1 MFAHKLTQQS
11 FRGVLVASAL
21 DQCVKNKPILID
33 RAPKPMFRT
42 IDCDDDFIE
51 MPFVAKLR
59 RAAADFI
66 GEVPTKFLR
75 PTPHGF
81 MADDNPPHGQHVFNH
96 PQAERETKIEPNR
109 VGDHLGG
116 ETMTTVQG
124 VMSFH
129 PRSIPGPLPHS
140 VNVTVPL
147 KDVTAGWDR
156 QRQAWEFPTG

>member
-42 IDCDDDFIE
+42 IDWDDDFIE
-51 MPFVAKLR
+51 MPFVAELR

-96 PQAERETKIEPNR
+96 PQAERETKIKPNR

-124 VMSFH
+124 VISFY
-129 PRSIPGPLPHS
+129 PRSIPAPLPHS
-140 VNVTVPL
+140 VNVTVPSHHL
-147 KDVTAGWDR
+147 RETDR
-156 QRQAWEFPTG
+156 FS

>member
-1 MFAHKLTQQS
+1 MFTHKLTQQS

-42 IDCDDDFIE
+42 IDWDDDFIE

-75 PTPHGF
+75 PTRTVSWLTTIPR
-81 MADDNPPHGQHVFNH
+81 MAS
-96 PQAERETKIEPNR
+96 
-109 VGDHLGG
+109 
-116 ETMTTVQG
+116 
-124 VMSFH
+124 MSSTI
-129 PRSIPGPLPHS
+129 RRLSG
-140 VNVTVPL
+140 
-147 KDVTAGWDR
+147 KR
-156 QRQAWEFPTG
+156 K